1 MFRTGKKGVGILNLY
16 LLHGGKIM
24 GRNVRNTVTT
34 ILVILGLLAFCGGS
48 ANADISISISPQCGE
63 VGDTITITADS
74 TSGGQYYRFFVN
86 TLSHCDTT
94 DRNWVIVKDWSTDKT
109 ATYILRTAGIKTFVV
124 QVTND
129 TSQTCILEQ
138 MGATYDVGGVDCF
151 HPTQV
156 MLTPGSG
163 AEVTIAAVT
172 DGTNLQYRFYVREGD
187 FCDSTQNLTFTLQ
200 EDWTNSNSFT
210 FTPTTPGVYTLII
223 WSTSDITDSCVGQ
236 GGLVY
241 VVTEQNFISL
251 HDSSSPQYDSDCV
264 SCHADILTRQ
274 SQDPSISDA
283 HVAML
288 PWTSGATNNDK
299 CVFCHESVD
308 VLQKSSATVRRSVDV
323 ELCIE
328 CHGPGGIGGE
338 YYK

>member
-1 MFRTGKKGVGILNLY
+1 
-16 LLHGGKIM
+16 
-24 GRNVRNTVTT
+24 
-34 ILVILGLLAFCGGS
+34 
-48 ANADISISISPQCGE
+48 
-63 VGDTITITADS
+63 
-74 TSGGQYYRFFVN
+74 
-86 TLSHCDTT
+86 
-94 DRNWVIVKDWSTDKT
+94 
-109 ATYILRTAGIKTFVV
+109 
-124 QVTND
+124 
-129 TSQTCILEQ
+129 
-138 MGATYDVGGVDCF
+138 
-151 HPTQV
+151 
-156 MLTPGSG
+156 
-163 AEVTIAAVT
+163 
-172 DGTNLQYRFYVREGD
+172 
-187 FCDSTQNLTFTLQ
+187 
-200 EDWTNSNSFT
+200 
-210 FTPTTPGVYTLII
+210 
-223 WSTSDITDSCVGQ
+223 
-236 GGLVY
+236 

-274 SQDPSISDA
+274 SLDPSISDA